1 MTVEETFYL
10 VNKTQFVLQPHFGGS
25 SFQAAE
31 RAPGF
36 AIDWEVS
43 PQMLVVSIFFAIIQ
57 SFLLIFHQFH
67 VCFEFSCLVF
77 DAISGQAQIAD
88 VTVCWRDA

>member
-1 MTVEETFYL
+1 MTVEETFHL
-10 VNKTQFVLQPHFGGS
+10 VNKTQFVLRPHFGGS

-43 PQMLVVSIFFAIIQ
+43 PQMLVFSIFFAIIQ
-57 SFLLIFHQFH
+57 LLLLIFHQFLA
-67 VCFEFSCLVF
+67 CF
-77 DAISGQAQIAD
+77 
-88 VTVCWRDA
+88 